1 MPIHQ
6 RSQRRNLP
14 SRLTD
19 HDRREA
25 SEAGRFSPSPP
36 SAVSS
41 SPSRIEEQ
49 RPEPLVTASSRP
61 WRPYERRCRPSAFR
75 RGRKESGR
83 RLRFLSLER
92 ESALTIRAGQH
103 QRRLWLLGGTEWDG
117 MERTG
122 LRQLGRQPTTCH
134 FRRVR
139 QHFLVWEKK
148 GEWR

>member
-1 MPIHQ
+1 MNGAVARPPFGEEE
-6 RSQRRNLP
+6 RN
-14 SRLTD
+14 RV
-19 HDRREA
+19 
-25 SEAGRFSPSPP
+25 GG
-36 SAVSS
+36 
-41 SPSRIEEQ
+41 
-49 RPEPLVTASSRP
+49 
-61 WRPYERRCRPSAFR
+61 SAF
-75 RGRKESGR
+75 
-83 RLRFLSLER
+83 FPLER
-92 ESALTIRAGQH
+92 ESARTIRAGQH